1 MTGGNLAATAQ
12 MLMAAGRGILA
23 ADEIV
28 AVLTRRL
35 ESCAIVSNANSRR
48 AYREMLFTTTGL
60 GEFLSGVIMH
70 EETIRQRSSPA
81 KPLVEVLAEQGI
93 TTGIKVDAG
102 ACPLAGAP
110 AELVTEGLDGLR
122 ERLKHFRTLGARFA
136 KWRAVFN
143 VGSALPTRAC
153 IGANGHAAARFAA
166 LCQEQ
171 GLVPLVE
178 VDVLPDG
185 SHTLERCEEATAA
198 ALHGV
203 FAALHDQGIDL
214 QGLLL
219 MPSMVTSGRT
229 CQAAA
234 SLHDVAFATL
244 RCLRGHVPAVVPGV
258 VFPCGGLD
266 PVAATMRLGVINQI
280 EGPKPW
286 PLSFAYGR
294 ALQDEALHV
303 WRGRSD
309 HENAAQAAFYHR
321 AKCASAAVHGGY
333 VRSMER
339 TPAVA

>member
-1 MTGGNLAATAQ
+1 
-12 MLMAAGRGILA
+12 
-23 ADEIV
+23 
-28 AVLTRRL
+28 
-35 ESCAIVSNANSRR
+35 
-48 AYREMLFTTTGL
+48 MLFTTTGL

-122 ERLKHFRTLGARFA
+122 ERLKRFRTLGARFA

-185 SHTLERCEEATAA
+185 IPHPRAVRRGNRRGAARRVRRASRSRHRSARPAAHAEHGHLWTNLPGRGVTA
-198 ALHGV
+198 
-203 FAALHDQGIDL
+203 
-214 QGLLL
+214 
-219 MPSMVTSGRT
+219 
-229 CQAAA
+229 
-234 SLHDVAFATL
+234 
-244 RCLRGHVPAVVPGV
+244 
-258 VFPCGGLD
+258 
-266 PVAATMRLGVINQI
+266 
-280 EGPKPW
+280 
-286 PLSFAYGR
+286 
-294 ALQDEALHV
+294 
-303 WRGRSD
+303 
-309 HENAAQAAFYHR
+309 
-321 AKCASAAVHGGY
+321 
-333 VRSMER
+333 
-339 TPAVA
+339 